1 MLKKKVCVE
10 CRYSDMHAWTAS
22 IREHV
27 TVCIENGIVSS
38 VTYDSN
44 ELRADKFTLIN
55 VVSFF
60 VYPNRFLLLLLSLM
74 SSTFRHCMCKC

>member
-1 MLKKKVCVE
+1 MQIF
-10 CRYSDMHAWTAS
+10 RHACMDLS
-22 IREHV
+22 VREHV
-27 TVCIENGIVSS
+27 TVCIESGIVSS

-44 ELRADKFTLIN
+44 ELRANKFTLIN

-60 VYPNRFLLLLLSLM
+60 VYPNRFLLLLSLM